1 MQQQH
6 IFIPYLF
13 TKHSRM
19 KIYKLMYVTENDDML
34 SLKRQIGP
42 IYYHLNKSQKHK
54 AVECTR

>member
-1 MQQQH
+1 M
-6 IFIPYLF
+6 PYLF